1 MPKNITLDILLSDE
15 VCRLLDSFAATM
27 NIQVV
32 FCSRSGDVL
41 KRGRSFGNST
51 YCTLMQNKYFDFD
64 RCIALDRQMQKS
76 CTQNGQV
83 MLYKCHAG
91 LYELIAPVKIFGEVA
106 GFVMFGQFRSDQNL
120 PDFAAGDTV
129 AANAFDALPCFDA
142 EGVKSLENLIKMLI
156 DYIIDKELISYTGSM
171 RMQKLHYFID
181 EHFSEN
187 ISLHQAA
194 KFLHMSE
201 SSLTHFLKD
210 NYQTS
215 FKQLLIEKRISFAEK
230 LWKDDPSLSV
240 SEASIAAGYND
251 PHYFSRLYRKVR
263 GQTAKT
269 FLAALR
275 RK

>member
-41 KRGRSFGNST
+41 KRGRSFGNSN
-51 YCTLMQNKYFDFD
+51 YCTLMQNSYFGID
-64 RCIALDRQMQKS
+64 RCIALDRQMQKE
-76 CTQNGQV
+76 CTKSGKAL
-83 MLYKCHAG
+83 LYRCHAG

-106 GFVMFGQFRSDQNL
+106 GFVMFGQFRPDKAMPEFARNDQQ
-120 PDFAAGDTV
+120 AVT
-129 AANAFDALPCFDA
+129 AFSELPCFDS
-142 EGVKSLENLIKMLI
+142 EGVKSLENLINMLI
-156 DYIIDKELISYTGSM
+156 NYIIDKELVSYSGSM

-187 ISLHQAA
+187 ITLRQAA
-194 KFLHMSE
+194 RFLHMSE
-201 SSLTHFLKD
+201 SSLSHFLKD

-230 LWKDDPSLSV
+230 LWKDDPGISV
-240 SEASIAAGYND
+240 SEAASAAGYDD

-263 GQTAKT
+263 GETAKT

-275 RK
+275 NK

>member
-1 MPKNITLDILLSDE
+1 MSKSITLDVLLSDE

-32 FCSRSGDVL
+32 FCSRAGDVL

-51 YCTLMQNKYFDFD
+51 YCTLMQNKYFGID
-64 RCIALDRQMQKS
+64 RCIALDRQMQKQ
-76 CTQNGQV
+76 CTRSGQV

-91 LYELIAPVKIFGEVA
+91 LYELIAPVKILGEVA
-106 GFVMFGQFRSDQNL
+106 GFVMFGQFR
-120 PDFAAGDTV
+120 PDKEIPEFAEKDPE
-129 AANAFDALPCFDA
+129 AASAFAELPCFDT

-156 DYIIDKELISYTGSM
+156 AYIIDKELVSYSGSM

-181 EHFSEN
+181 EHFAEN
-187 ISLHQAA
+187 ITLRQAA
-194 KFLHMSE
+194 RFLHMSE

-240 SEASIAAGYND
+240 SEAALAAGYED
-251 PHYFSRLYRKVR
+251 THYFSRLYRKVR
-263 GQTAKT
+263 GQTAKM
-269 FLAALR
+269 FLSTLR
-275 RK
+275 NK